1 MSLQLFGSFRY
12 TAHTYSRR
20 VCIARLYGGGPSLH
34 LSPELIP
41 SASQPLTPAFSLSSK
56 PSTSSSSSPVPA
68 GHQAA
73 TPRFLLSLLA
83 TATFLGMPAAAAH
96 ALQLILASV
105 GPFTAVRYL
114 NFAIGKGIG
123 PSEEEEA
130 SEDKA
135 AVGLESVAEVVPDE
149 SDEPEIIEHPSP
161 KYAHPDPAKQQEK
174 DTETIGGKL
183 SSLSTDDPPLS
194 PGFKKETPASPRSDA
209 SSMELESTSSLASPT
224 TMHAQRLEPS
234 YCYGV
239 VGDKVGEAAACWIA
253 RWGADILA
261 CELEVVARKKGEE
274 GAAGARGPAIR
285 WQGLGDEKESKEGK
299 EKEMGRKRGLTAPS
313 RLAPPEGVG
322 KAGGR
327 AGSAAEQ
334 EGGERVVPVVW
345 RRGGLSARWVRGL
358 ISSDALF
365 VRGERE
371 RYDMAKAVVEL
382 RRSAPLEDQEDRE
395 AEEKEWEELFRTGI
409 YYENMVSCL

>member
-1 MSLQLFGSFRY
+1 M
-12 TAHTYSRR
+12 
-20 VCIARLYGGGPSLH
+20 CIARLYGGGPSLH

-41 SASQPLTPAFSLSSK
+41 SASQPLTPAFSLSSN
-56 PSTSSSSSPVPA
+56 PSTSSPPSTVPA

-83 TATFLGMPAAAAH
+83 TATFIGMPAATAH
-96 ALQLILASV
+96 ALQLVLASV

-114 NFAIGKGIG
+114 NFAVGKGIG

-135 AVGLESVAEVVPDE
+135 AVGLEGVAEVIPDE
-149 SDEPEIIEHPSP
+149 SDEPEIIEHPSEYP
-161 KYAHPDPAKQQEK
+161 SPGTEKQREK
-174 DTETIGGKL
+174 DTETITSKL
-183 SSLSTDDPPLS
+183 SSLSTADSPSS
-194 PGFKKETPASPRSDA
+194 PGFKKEAPASPRSDA

-224 TMHAQRLEPS
+224 TVRAQRLEPS
-234 YCYGV
+234 YCYGAV
-239 VGDKVGEAAACWIA
+239 SDKVGEAAACWIA

-261 CELEVVARKKGEE
+261 CELELSGQKGED
-274 GAAGARGPAIR
+274 GVAGAKEPAIR
-285 WQGLGDEKESKEGK
+285 WQGLGGEKDSKEGK
-299 EKEMGRKRGLTAPS
+299 EKETGRKRGLTAPS

-322 KAGGR
+322 KVNGR
-327 AGSAAEQ
+327 AGSAVEQ
-334 EGGERVVPVVW
+334 EGRERAVPVVW

-371 RYDMAKAVVEL
+371 RYDMAKAVFEL
-382 RRSAPLEDQEDRE
+382 RRSVPPEEQEDAE

-409 YYENMVSCL
+409 YYENMVCQWRFSPGNLLTFRRAWTT